1 MKSKAAKD
9 QGRVDVAIVGGG
21 VAGAYCGWRL
31 TSDKPD
37 LKVALY
43 EYGQRIG
50 GRLFSATLPGARHVP
65 CELGG
70 MRIIKDKQP
79 FVENTVIQMGLKTA
93 PFYMGNPDPAIGD
106 TLNICYL
113 RNKHLKVPELSD
125 STKVPYSVSW
135 GERNMNPDQLQAYVM
150 NLLVPN
156 NASLTSE
163 QWFDVEVFGK
173 KLYEFG
179 YWNLLYRVLTPEAY
193 AYMRD
198 ACGYEANVAN
208 ANSVLQL
215 PCSDYT
221 DATPYLKLVDG
232 YQGLPIKLAETF
244 VAQGGTLAL
253 NRRLARIEPAGR
265 GAKGGYK
272 LTFIPTETDER
283 DRTRDVPG
291 AEPVIVHADKVV
303 LAMPRR
309 SIELIDWAPLNDA
322 KVQDLIASVL
332 IQKAFKLF
340 LGYRKPWWK
349 ALGLVAGR
357 AITDL
362 PVRQIYYFGIEGEND
377 PKGDPKNAL
386 NSVLM
391 GSYCDIGSVP
401 FWKGLEVVSHDERFN
416 DDSREAPAPIAYA
429 SARKM
434 GAAVAAKRLPYQAS
448 KEMVAAAQKQV
459 EEVHSQVELP
469 KPYAAIYHEWSDDP
483 YGGGWHEW
491 KAGYQFFDV
500 MKKIRRPVAGQDVF
514 ICGEAYSNNQGWVEG
529 SLQTAEHVLEDYLG
543 LTRPTWLPSG
553 ADIGP

>member
-1 MKSKAAKD
+1 MKKPASH
-9 QGRVDVAIVGGG
+9 QLDVAIVGGG

-31 TSDKPD
+31 TSDKPK
-37 LKVALY
+37 LKTALF

-50 GRLFSATLPGARHVP
+50 GRLFSATLPGAKHVP

-70 MRIIKDKQP
+70 MRIIKGEQP
-79 FVENTVIQMGLKTA
+79 FVENTVKQMALKTA
-93 PFYMGNPDPAIGD
+93 PFLMGNPDPKIAD

-113 RNKHLKVPELSD
+113 RNKHLLVPELSD
-125 STKVPYSVSW
+125 SAKIPYNVSW

-150 NLLVPN
+150 NLLIPQ
-156 NASLTSE
+156 NASLTPT

-193 AYMRD
+193 AFMRD

-215 PCSDYT
+215 PTTDYT
-221 DATPYLKLVDG
+221 DQTQYLKLVDG

-244 VAQGGTLAL
+244 VQQGGQLEL
-253 NRRLARIEPAGR
+253 NRRLALIEPAQR
-265 GAKGGYK
+265 GAKRRYK
-272 LTFIPTETDER
+272 LTFVQTETDDN
-283 DRTRDVPG
+283 DRTHDVPG
-291 AEPVIVHADKVV
+291 AAPVIVYADKVV

-309 SIELIDWAPLNDA
+309 SIELIEWKPLDDP
-322 KVQDLIASVL
+322 KVQDLLSSVL

-340 LGYRKPWWK
+340 FAYREPWWK

-362 PVRQIYYFGIEGEND
+362 PVRQVYYFGIEGENH

-401 FWKGLEVVSHDERFN
+401 FWKGLEVVKHDDPFVGEE
-416 DDSREAPAPIAYA
+416 REAPAPIAYS
-429 SARKM
+429 SARKT
-434 GAAVAAKRLPYQAS
+434 GTAVAAKHLPYRAS
-448 KEMVAAAQKQV
+448 KQMVAAAQKQI
-459 EEVHSQVELP
+459 EEVHGQVELP

-491 KAGYQFFDV
+491 KAGYQYFDV
-500 MKKIRRPVAGQDVF
+500 MKKVRHPVAGQDVF

-529 SLQTAEHVLEDYLG
+529 SLQTAEHVLEDHLG
-543 LTRPTWLPSG
+543 LKRPSWLPPD
-553 ADIGP
+553 ADMGP